1 MNPGGDA
8 ENRGDFERSGEREH
22 ENDGGGSAERE
33 STERKSAERDG
44 SERRGSTRGA
54 PDEGTDGRQAP
65 DAKRRLETAERR
77 RTEAA
82 NREPR
87 SPATAG
93 GRESKPTDG
102 NRRSASE
109 TAANRSVAPRKSEP
123 SGANREDEV
132 TEAGTATEPGKAT
145 ETDETPTESA
155 DEDRL
160 AIPLETLAVLN
171 WLGDTGVDGAER
183 RLSKAP
189 VDDLTVQTE
198 QVKVGYA
205 TAETGLS
212 QFSPEEHAGARIPL
226 SEPLVGNIL
235 VVFPIGSANKA
246 AALMLKKAVDDLS
259 SVSVEMGLDAL
270 AELCNMMANGFVDEW
285 ATLFET
291 PIDTGSPIR
300 VRNAERKLVD
310 NVLSHYELG
319 LYITSRFT
327 IPEYDVDGTIYV
339 FPGKP
344 EFVTKISRV
353 GLDVIE
359 K

>member
-8 ENRGDFERSGEREH
+8 ENHDDPRRSEGRKRPAER
-22 ENDGGGSAERE
+22 ENDGGEGTARE
-33 STERKSAERDG
+33 SAERDG
-44 SERRGSTRGA
+44 QERA
-54 PDEGTDGRQAP
+54 DGRQAP
-65 DAKRRLETAERR
+65 DAKRRLESAERR
-77 RTEAA
+77 RTGAA
-82 NREPR
+82 DGESRP
-87 SPATAG
+87 PATAEP
-93 GRESKPTDG
+93 RESKPTDG
-102 NRRSASE
+102 NRRSASDDAE
-109 TAANRSVAPRKSEP
+109 SRSVAPRKSEP
-123 SGANREDEV
+123 SGAGRGDGA
-132 TEAGTATEPGKAT
+132 TESGTAAG
-145 ETDETPTESA
+145 TDETPTESA

-310 NVLSHYELG
+310 NVLNHYELG

-344 EFVTKISRV
+344 EFVEKISRV

-359 K
+359 Q